1 MIKKRLLIIL
11 LLFILT
17 LTINAQMIS
26 SPTYAERANKF
37 LSSFIPDS
45 LAIFHLPFKDS
56 LRTHWERLPGQ
67 RMGLKLSHMTDEQKI
82 AMHELLRSCLSTQGY
97 LSATAVMFN
106 EDIQQKVEPI
116 VGRNEYWVEVFGNPS
131 PDSLWSWK
139 LEGHHLTLNFT
150 FRGNKMISNTPFLM
164 GSNPSNSIT
173 DSFRAGLVILYKEEE
188 LGRELVNSLS
198 PEQLK
203 KGYNTRKKTDIVYSE
218 QDKNN
223 IHVPSEGIYYSEL
236 NKDQQLLLKQL
247 ETEYFNNF
255 NPGECPVPDA
265 FFNKM
270 TRFFYLENR
279 EKGKEHYYR
288 IENGNQ
294 IIEYENYNN
303 HIHVFWRTNNDFGKA
318 IIN

>member
-1 MIKKRLLIIL
+1 MIKKRIVFIL
-11 LLFILT
+11 LLLVA
-17 LTINAQMIS
+17 TIITYAQTIS
-26 SPTYAERANKF
+26 IPTYTERAHIF
-37 LSSFIPDS
+37 LDSFTPDT
-45 LAIFHLPFKDS
+45 LPIFHHPFKDS
-56 LRTHWERLPGQ
+56 LRTRWERLPGQ
-67 RMGLKLSHMTDEQKI
+67 RTGLKLSHLTDEQKI

-116 VGRNEYWVEVFGNPS
+116 VGRNEYWVEVFGNPL
-131 PDSLWSWK
+131 PDSLWGWK

-164 GSNPSNSIT
+164 GTNPSNSIT

-188 LGRELVNSLS
+188 LARVLVNSFS
-198 PEQLK
+198 AEQMK
-203 KGYNTRKKTDIVYSE
+203 KGYNPRKKTDIVYSE
-218 QDKNN
+218 QDKYN
-223 IHVPSEGIYYSEL
+223 IHVPNEGIYYSEL
-236 NKDQQLLLKQL
+236 NKDQQQLLKQL

-288 IENGNQ
+288 IENGNE

-318 IIN
+318 LIN